1 MSEARARIRQKRKP
15 SRLAAER
22 KRDLIEA
29 AIRDITAH
37 GYDAVTVTTI
47 CEEAGFSRGLIGHY
61 FSGKEEILFGMHE
74 VFIDLLL
81 EKAQAWPLSM
91 SAQDALRQVMK
102 DIFDVMHTHRGYV
115 RVSSS
120 TFASFRPNPSTALA
134 RSAIFTRGRLGRSLN
149 AASPMAR
156 SETSILGLSLL
167 GSSAR
172 ATGRINDIATP
183 VPAVRRELSNFFSDL
198 FFNGLKERQ

>member
-1 MSEARARIRQKRKP
+1 MDKSLPPVNDHQPSAEAEGKRRLILERAAVLFDEGGYYTVGVEELAHAVGIQKP
-15 SRLAAER
+15 TL
-22 KRDLIEA
+22 
-29 AIRDITAH
+29 
-37 GYDAVTVTTI
+37 Y
-47 CEEAGFSRGLIGHY
+47 HY
-61 FSGKEEILFGMHE
+61 FSGKKEILFGMHE